1 MIHTL
6 ATSQSCAPSGT
17 AVFADRS
24 RGRPVA
30 VLTPKPDL
38 VVGLERFELATPLTP
53 RSAGI
58 CLLVSSERG

>member
-6 ATSQSCAPSGT
+6 ATSQSCAPSPKGT

-38 VVGLERFELATPLTP
+38 VFGLERFELVTP
-53 RSAGI
+53 
-58 CLLVSSERG
+58 

>member
-6 ATSQSCAPSGT
+6 ATSQSYAPSPRRT

-24 RGRPVA
+24 RARPVA

-38 VVGLERFELATPLTP
+38 IVGLERFELATP
-53 RSAGI
+53 
-58 CLLVSSERG
+58 